1 MKRPDAVTRMTN
13 TVSLSFAV
21 VVVLGFVAG
30 SSVAGAL
37 AGPAVWWASAIG
49 AATAA
54 ASVLLGRAVRL
65 LEAEVIALSLVAFGV
80 VGGYVAAAP
89 VPNHRVAF
97 DSLVN
102 GWADLLSSVPPV
114 MADSHYRVLPYA
126 LAWLATAG
134 GLALAR
140 FVRIPAFGALAP
152 TAVFGLGLLFSIEL
166 RTLALGQGAAL
177 TIGSIGLGWLQQRA
191 YGYENDQTIG
201 ITTVRRRRQRFLKG
215 AAMLLAI
222 SAAAPLIAP
231 LAPGFEERARFDLR
245 DRLEPPWNPLDE
257 PSPLA
262 QIKANYRD
270 GFEQSA
276 VFVVRGADIPRR
288 WRLASM
294 GVFDGEVWNVG
305 DLFVE
310 GTAPFVQVD
319 AELPVDP
326 QWVGSTSQFQ
336 DAPRR
341 AYEVEVVDA
350 DAPWLPV
357 PNQPVSIES
366 PRGPGDL
373 RFNAIT
379 RTAARPA
386 GAVGTVY
393 QVEAV
398 PERDYSDLEL
408 RDATFPFP
416 VGLGLSQQASN
427 VRDWSADLV
436 EANDRGWAQIAAVRD
451 DLRSRKYLS
460 DDAARPGHSWGRLQT
475 FFNDNE
481 VFGFE
486 EQFAAAAGIAGR
498 NAELNAR
505 VVVGYLIDD
514 TKLDQTEI
522 VVTRTEASAWIE
534 VLTEEFGWVPVDV
547 TPDRD
552 DQPTLDQ
559 KGKRTETVA
568 APNPPPPP
576 PPPSDVEFER
586 QEIDIETEDEEDEVE
601 VAEGIPFGLMAGGAL
616 AAPVLL
622 VGGWAAGVVFVKSHR
637 RRQRERASEPAER
650 ITGAWLEL
658 NDRLAE
664 IGDLPRRD
672 ESVGERARSIRSGV
686 VREHASSLARAVDEA
701 AFGAAPP
708 VPARA
713 VDAWRHYAHAA
724 GALQVDV
731 GTFERVRRSV
741 RIAPLR
747 TGARG

>member
-1 MKRPDAVTRMTN
+1 MAGLDRMKRLVES
-13 TVSLSFAV
+13 VSIGFAV
-21 VVVLGFVAG
+21 VVALGFVAG
-30 SSVAGAL
+30 TSVAGAL
-37 AGPAVWWASAIG
+37 AGSAVWWASAVG
-49 AATAA
+49 ATTAA
-54 ASVLLGRAVRL
+54 ASVMVGRALRL
-65 LEAEVIALSLVAFGV
+65 LEAEVLALSLVAFGA
-80 VGGYVAAAP
+80 VGGFVVAAP
-89 VPNHRVAF
+89 VPDHRGAF

-114 MADSHYRVLPYA
+114 VADSHYRVLPYA

-134 GLALAR
+134 GLALGKV
-140 FVRIPAFGALAP
+140 VRIPAFGSLAP
-152 TAVFGLGLLFSIEL
+152 LGVFGLGLLFSVEL
-166 RTLALGQGAAL
+166 RSLALGQGAAL
-177 TIGSIGLGWLQQRA
+177 TVGSIGLGWLQQRA
-191 YGYENDQTIG
+191 YGYETDETIG

-215 AAMLLAI
+215 ALILIVISASSPLLA
-222 SAAAPLIAP
+222 PF
-231 LAPGFEERARFDLR
+231 APGFGERARFDLR

-270 GFEQSA
+270 GFEQA
-276 VFVVRGADIPRR
+276 PLFVIRGEKIPRR

-310 GTAPFVQVD
+310 GNAPFVQVD

-326 QWVGSTSQFQ
+326 QWVGSTQQFQ
-336 DAPRR
+336 EASRR
-341 AYEVEVVDA
+341 EFEVEIIDA

-357 PNQPVSIES
+357 PNQPVSMES
-366 PRGPGDL
+366 LSGPGEI

-379 RTAARPA
+379 RMAARPSGVL
-386 GAVGTVY
+386 GAVY
-393 QVEAV
+393 RVEAV
-398 PERDYSDLEL
+398 ADRDYSDLEL
-408 RDATFPFP
+408 HDATFPFP

-436 EANDRGWAQIAAVRD
+436 EANDRGWAQIVAVRE

-481 VFGFE
+481 VFGYE

-498 NAELNAR
+498 NAELNVR

-514 TKLDQTEI
+514 TKLGEPEI

-534 VLTEEFGWVPVDV
+534 VLTEEFGWVPIDV

-586 QEIDIETEDEEDEVE
+586 DDIGLDPVKEPEPEVSGGLSYGA
-601 VAEGIPFGLMAGGAL
+601 VAIGAL
-616 AAPVLL
+616 ATPAIL
-622 VGGWAAGVVFVKSHR
+622 VGGWAAVVVLAKSR
-637 RRQRERASEPAER
+637 RRRRRAQAPEPAAR
-650 ITGAWLEL
+650 IAGAWLEL
-658 NDRLAE
+658 NDRLIE
-664 IGDLPRRD
+664 VGDAPRLD
-672 ESVGERARSIRSGV
+672 ESVGERARSIESEGV
-686 VREHASSLARAVDEA
+686 AEHAVALARAVDEA
-701 AFGAAPP
+701 AFAASAP
-708 VPARA
+708 VDARA
-713 VDAWRHYAHAA
+713 DDAWHHYVAAA
-724 GALQVDV
+724 GALHANAGRV
-731 GTFERVRRSV
+731 ERARRSV

-747 TGARG
+747 TGVRG